1 MIAKEKEG
9 ISVLKNEHEVH
20 DGEMGKA
27 PAKMQAKCTIR
38 GDEACSKMSTKCT
51 IIRNG
56 RRDML
61 KCEHSEQKT
70 RISPPSRA

>member
-27 PAKMQAKCTIR
+27 PAKMQAKCTTASEYSALKNER
-38 GDEACSKMSTKCT
+38 EVHNNTKWQTRHAKM
-51 IIRNG
+51 
-56 RRDML
+56 
-61 KCEHSEQKT
+61 
-70 RISPPSRA
+70 RA